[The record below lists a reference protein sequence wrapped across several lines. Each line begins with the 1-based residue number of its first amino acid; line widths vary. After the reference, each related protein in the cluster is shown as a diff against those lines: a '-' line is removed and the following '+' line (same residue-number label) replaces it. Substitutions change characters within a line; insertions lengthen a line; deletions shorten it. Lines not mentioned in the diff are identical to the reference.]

1 MLDKRLDIIYNN
13 KSKVRGSLRSM
24 TLEFGE
30 AVKVIEGHI
39 EILKQKCCFRWRNA
53 TRKNITQIITVRR
66 ELDKAVEE
74 KMKVLQIY
82 CSPPLSISS

>member
-30 AVKVIEGHI
+30 TVKVIEGHI
-39 EILKQKCCFRWRNA
+39 EILKQNLLFSIGG
-53 TRKNITQIITVRR
+53 TQPENITQIITVRR

>member
-39 EILKQKCCFRWRNA
+39 EILKQNLLFSMAERNQ
-53 TRKNITQIITVRR
+53 KI
-66 ELDKAVEE
+66 LLK
-74 KMKVLQIY
+74 
-82 CSPPLSISS
+82 SSQSGENWIKP

>member
-39 EILKQKCCFRWRNA
+39 EILKQNLLFSMAERNQKKYYSNHHSQER
-53 TRKNITQIITVRR
+53 TG
-66 ELDKAVEE
+66 
-74 KMKVLQIY
+74 
-82 CSPPLSISS
+82 